1 MELVIGALVALVGV
15 LLGMNVNSLKR
26 EKRDPIQSVNE
37 SDESAYAMA
46 LALRD
51 TVEYIGNDLL
61 PAEPGWAWY
70 DALRKYEP
78 GIAQFFVDNPVR
90 FTDKLAASTL
100 DKEEV

>member
-1 MELVIGALVALVGV
+1 MELVIGALLAIVGI
-15 LLGMNVNSLKR
+15 LIGMNINSLKR
-26 EKRDPIQSVNE
+26 EKREPIQSVNE
-37 SDESAYAMA
+37 SDEAAYAMA
-46 LALRD
+46 LALRN

-61 PAEPGWAWY
+61 PAEEGWSWY

-78 GIAQFFVDNPVR
+78 AIAQYFVDNPVR